1 MQMFYLDY
9 AWYGA
14 GAIRF
19 GFKDERGEVVYCH
32 RMTHANV
39 KTEAY
44 MRSGNLPARYEAAA
58 DAPVTKLSAS
68 LSNSAT
74 SMSVASTVGF
84 PSTGTLSIAK
94 AGNTAQEIEYVS
106 YTGKTATTFTGLTR
120 ALTNVTINP
129 VSGSTGGGNG
139 TAQSFTYSATAPVR
153 VDLYSRQYAT
163 GTSHWGSSVIMDG
176 GYDDDK
182 SFVFQAG
189 MKSGVVV
196 PRSSTTRSALLSL
209 RLAPSVD
216 NGVVG
221 VFGERELINRMQLR
235 LRQMDVL
242 SLVAGTS
249 GNPGAFLVELVL
261 NPRFNTATGNTWE
274 NVGGSSLSQV
284 CYHATNTTL
293 VGGEPI
299 FSFFVSTQSGEA
311 SVVQQDLGI
320 VRDLGNSILGGG
332 TTNTASTTELNV
344 FPDGPDIVTIAI
356 RNLSGSGVTTA
367 TVNGRLSWT
376 EAQA

>member
-1 MQMFYLDY
+1 
-9 AWYGA
+9 
-14 GAIRF
+14 
-19 GFKDERGEVVYCH
+19 
-32 RMTHANV
+32 
-39 KTEAY
+39 
-44 MRSGNLPARYEAAA
+44 
-58 DAPVTKLSAS
+58 
-68 LSNSAT
+68 
-74 SMSVASTVGF
+74 
-84 PSTGTLSIAK
+84 
-94 AGNTAQEIEYVS
+94 
-106 YTGKTATTFTGLTR
+106 
-120 ALTNVTINP
+120 
-129 VSGSTGGGNG
+129 
-139 TAQSFTYSATAPVR
+139 
-153 VDLYSRQYAT
+153 
-163 GTSHWGSSVIMDG
+163 MDG

-196 PRSSTTRSALLSL
+196 PRSSSTRSALLSL

-242 SLVAGTS
+242 SLVAGTA
-249 GNPGAFLVELVL
+249 GNPGAFLVELIL
-261 NPRFNTATGNTWE
+261 NPRFNTSVGNTWE

-284 CYHATNTTL
+284 CYHAANTTL
-293 VGGEPI
+293 IGGEPI

-311 SVVQQDLGI
+311 NVVQQDLGL

-332 TTNTASTTELNV
+332 TTNTAQTTELNIY
-344 FPDGPDIVTIAI
+344 PDGPDIVTIAI
-356 RNLSGSGVTTA
+356 RNLSGAGVTTA